1 MKSSVVLAVIA
12 AIGVP
17 AWAIDAPASIDNAL
31 IEVRA
36 DVSPEAAFGMVGR
49 GKTAE
54 WLGWSV
60 PAMPDAGSACCF
72 SDNFKRTGCSL
83 SGREKSWGTT
93 KDLARGDSTEMFV
106 LVERKDGVAS
116 RVRVMSPSCPVD
128 GAGRRLVWLGPVD
141 AKSSVD
147 ALSGL
152 LDRKRNDDDV
162 EEPALAAIAYHAD
175 ARADAVIERR
185 ALDRSLPEDARKQA
199 IFWAGNARGSAGYRL
214 LERVLDA
221 EPDGDLRE
229 HAVFALTQSS
239 APGAPDRIKRVAIE
253 DRDSHV
259 RAQALFWL
267 AQTNVE
273 GAGAWIVARLD
284 SEKDDHVREQA
295 VFALSQLTDGTDWLL
310 KVLRSKRDSET
321 IRRALFWLGQ
331 SNDPRAFEELSRIL
345 EGDRRPA
352 N

>member
-1 MKSSVVLAVIA
+1 M
-12 AIGVP
+12 GT
-17 AWAIDAPASIDNAL
+17 
-31 IEVRA
+31 
-36 DVSPEAAFGMVGR
+36 VGR

-83 SGREKSWGTT
+83 SGLEKSWGTS
-93 KDLARGDSTEMFV
+93 KDLAHGDSTAMFV
-106 LVERKDGVAS
+106 LVERKGGLATRL
-116 RVRVMSPSCPVD
+116 RVISPSCPVD
-128 GAGRRLVWLGPVD
+128 GAQRRLVWLGPVD
-141 AKSSVD
+141 SKASID
-147 ALSGL
+147 ALSGMF
-152 LDRKRNDDDV
+152 DAERGVDDV
-162 EEPALAAIAYHAD
+162 DEPALAAIAYHAD
-175 ARADAVIERR
+175 ARADAVIEKR
-185 ALDRSLPEDARKQA
+185 ALDRSLPEAARKQA
-199 IFWAGNARGSAGYRL
+199 IFWAGNARGAAGYRL
-214 LERVLDA
+214 IERVLESDA
-221 EPDGDLRE
+221 GGELRE

-239 APGAPDRIKRVAIE
+239 VPGAHERIKRVAIE
-253 DRDSHV
+253 DRDTSV

-295 VFALSQLTDGTDWLL
+295 VFALSQLQDGTDWLL
-310 KVLRSKRDSET
+310 KVLRSKRDPET

-345 EGDRRPA
+345 EGDRHPA